1 MKEEK
6 KIDDNKSKLNKEDAA
21 PTTGGERTT
30 DKRDWRL
37 LKRLL
42 PYLKEHTFLVFITVT
57 FMLIMDIASVLH
69 PYLIKV
75 GIDKNVAAGDLDG
88 LKSTA
93 ILLMIILISAFVFQ
107 VLFNYLVQYLGQR
120 LLFDL
125 RVDLFKHMV
134 NLSNEYFDRTA
145 VGKTMTN
152 ITNDVE
158 AIREFI
164 SEGVVS
170 VVGELLKVFF
180 ILVAMVIVNLKL
192 AMLAFIMIP
201 FFVVVTI
208 FFRKSIRT
216 GYRGVR
222 KANANINTTLQ
233 ESITGI
239 REIIQFNYK
248 GKSKEHFEE
257 ANRQYL
263 VSFLKVVHAYALYFP
278 VIEVVSNIS
287 MVIILI
293 SAHYGIGVSIHVGEI
308 FAFFSYINMFFRPL
322 RQLAERFNMF
332 QSAMAAAERT
342 FTLLDTPMVVKNVE
356 NPLPSR
362 KDFKGKISFKNVNF
376 SYKVDNPVLKD
387 VSFDINPG
395 EKVALVGYTGSGKTT
410 IIKLINRLYD
420 IQSGTITIDDEPIDK
435 YDLRELRS
443 HISTVPQDPFIFTG
457 TVAENITMHNPA
469 TSHESVIK
477 AAKQVNAHTFITQL
491 PDQYDENVLEEG
503 KRLSVG
509 QKQLVSFARGIVT
522 KPTIL
527 ILDEATSNIDSETE
541 KLIESATEKLL
552 EGRTSIIIAH
562 RLSTI
567 QRVDRI
573 LVFRRGQLVEE
584 GNHQELLKKGGIY
597 NKLYQTQAF
606 SLN

>member
-1 MKEEK
+1 MSTEK
-6 KIDDNKSKLNKEDAA
+6 KNHEVKQ
-21 PTTGGERTT
+21 
-30 DKRDWRL
+30 DWRL
-37 LKRLL
+37 LRRLL
-42 PYLKEHTFLVFITVT
+42 PYLTKHMPLVSMTVI
-57 FMLIMDIASVLH
+57 FMLIMDITSVLH

-75 GIDKNVAAGDLDG
+75 GIDTNVSAGDLTG
-88 LKSTA
+88 LGRTSLWLLLVLTA
-93 ILLMIILISAFVFQ
+93 AFLFQ
-107 VLFNYLVQYLGQR
+107 VFFNYAVQYLGQR

-125 RVDLFKHMV
+125 RIDLFKHMV
-134 NLSNEYFDRTA
+134 FLSNSYFDRTP

-170 VVGELLKVFF
+170 VVGELLKVAF
-180 ILVAMVIVNLKL
+180 ILIAMIMVNWKL

-201 FFVVVTI
+201 FFVGVTI
-208 FFRKSIRT
+208 LFRKSIRT

-222 KANANINTTLQ
+222 QANALINTALQ

-248 GKSKEHFEE
+248 DRSKDNFEE
-257 ANRQYL
+257 SNRAYL

-278 VIEVVSNIS
+278 VIEIVSNIS

-293 SAHYGIGVSIHVGEI
+293 TAHYGMGVSVHVGEI

-342 FTLLDTPMVVKNVE
+342 FRLLDTEVTVKE
-356 NPLPSR
+356 PQNPRPIPQ
-362 KDFKGKISFKNVNF
+362 DFKGRITFKNVNF
-376 SYKVDNPVLKD
+376 SYKEDTPVLKNL
-387 VSFDINPG
+387 SFEIKPG

-410 IIKLINRLYD
+410 VIKLINRFYD
-420 IQSGTITIDDEPIDK
+420 IQEGQILIDGIPVQEFA
-435 YDLRELRS
+435 LNELRS
-443 HISTVPQDPFIFTG
+443 KIATVPQDPFIFTG
-457 TVAENITMHNPA
+457 TVADNITMHN
-469 TSHESVIK
+469 THINHDEVVD
-477 AAKQVNAHTFITQL
+477 AAKQVNADEFIRQL
-491 PDQYDENVLEEG
+491 PDQYNENVLEEG

-509 QKQLVSFARGIVT
+509 QKQLLSFARGVAK
-522 KPTIL
+522 KPSIL

-541 KLIESATEKLL
+541 QLIEEATARLM

-567 QRVDRI
+567 SKVDRI
-573 LVFRRGQLVEE
+573 LVFRKGCLVEE
-584 GNHQELLKKGGIY
+584 GNHQELLKQGGIY
-597 NKLYQTQAF
+597 SKLYQTQAF

>member
-1 MKEEK
+1 MANQKENMTDEK
-6 KIDDNKSKLNKEDAA
+6 KNQEIKQ
-21 PTTGGERTT
+21 
-30 DKRDWRL
+30 DWRL

-42 PYLKEHTFLVFITVT
+42 PYLRKHMPLVSMTVI
-57 FMLIMDIASVLH
+57 FMLVMDITSVLH

-75 GIDKNVAAGDLDG
+75 GIDSNVSAGDIAG
-88 LKSTA
+88 LSQTA
-93 ILLMIILISAFVFQ
+93 LWLLLVLTSAFLFQ
-107 VLFNYLVQYLGQR
+107 VFFNYAVQYLGQR

-125 RVDLFKHMV
+125 RIDLFKHMV
-134 NLSNEYFDRTA
+134 FMSNSYFDRTP

-164 SEGVVS
+164 SEGVVT

-180 ILVAMVIVNLKL
+180 ILVAMILVNWKL

-201 FFVVVTI
+201 FFVAVTI
-208 FFRKSIRT
+208 LFRKSIRT

-222 KANANINTTLQ
+222 QANATINTALQ

-248 GKSKEHFEE
+248 DESKENFEE
-257 ANRQYL
+257 SNRAYL

-278 VIEVVSNIS
+278 VIEVVSNIT

-293 SAHYGIGVSIHVGEI
+293 TAHYGLGVSVRVGEI

-342 FTLLDTPMVVKNVE
+342 FRLLDTETTVKEPE
-356 NPLPSR
+356 NPHPISE
-362 KDFKGKISFKNVNF
+362 DFKGRITFKNVSF
-376 SYKVDNPVLKD
+376 SYKEDTPVLKNL
-387 VSFDINPG
+387 SFEIQPG

-410 IIKLINRLYD
+410 VIKLINRLYD
-420 IQSGTITIDDEPIDK
+420 NQEGEILIDGVPVQK
-435 YDLRELRS
+435 YGLQELRS
-443 HISTVPQDPFIFTG
+443 RVSTVPQDPFIFTG
-457 TVAENITMHNPA
+457 TVAENITMHDKNI
-469 TSHESVIK
+469 SHEEVVE
-477 AAKQVNAHTFITQL
+477 AAKQVNADVFVRQL
-491 PDQYDENVLEEG
+491 PEQYDENVLEEG

-509 QKQLVSFARGIVT
+509 QKQLLSFARGVVK
-522 KPTIL
+522 KPSIL

-541 KLIESATEKLL
+541 KLIEEATARLM

-567 QRVDRI
+567 SKVDRI
-573 LVFRRGQLVEE
+573 LVFRKGCLVEE
-584 GNHQELLKKGGIY
+584 GNHQELLKQGGIY
-597 NKLYQTQAF
+597 SKLYQTQAF

>member
-1 MKEEK
+1 MNKEK
-6 KIDDNKSKLNKEDAA
+6 NSDKNKSKQEPEINERPTNK
-21 PTTGGERTT
+21 
-30 DKRDWRL
+30 KDWRL

-42 PYLKEHTFLVFITVT
+42 PYLKQHTLLVFITVT
-57 FMLIMDIASVLH
+57 FMLLMDIASVLH

-88 LKSTA
+88 LQGTA
-93 ILLMIILISAFVFQ
+93 IILMFVLISAFLFQ
-107 VLFNYLVQYLGQR
+107 VIFNYLVQYLGQR

-134 NLSNEYFDRTA
+134 YLSNEYFDRTA

-180 ILVAMVIVNLKL
+180 ILVAMMMVNLKL

-208 FFRKSIRT
+208 YFRKSIRI

-222 KANANINTTLQ
+222 KANAGINTILQ

-248 GKSKEHFEE
+248 DKSKAHFEE
-257 ANRQYL
+257 ANREYL

-293 SAHYGIGVSIHVGEI
+293 SAHYGMGVSIHVGEI

-342 FTLLDTPMVVKNVE
+342 FTLLDTPVVIKDPA
-356 NPLPSR
+356 NPLPAD
-362 KDFKGKISFKNVNF
+362 KPFKGKISFKNVNF
-376 SYKVDNPVLKD
+376 AYKPDNPVLKD
-387 VSFDINPG
+387 VSFDIRPG

-420 IQSGTITIDDEPIDK
+420 IQSGSITIDDEPIEK
-435 YDLRELRS
+435 YALQDLRA

-457 TVAENITMHNPA
+457 TVAENISMHNPNISKDEI
-469 TSHESVIK
+469 T
-477 AAKQVNAHTFITQL
+477 AAAGQVNAHTFIEKL
-491 PDQYDENVLEEG
+491 PDGYDENVLEEG

-509 QKQLVSFARGIVT
+509 QKQLVRFARGVAT
-522 KPTIL
+522 KPSIL

-541 KLIESATEKLL
+541 KLIESATEKLM
-552 EGRTSIIIAH
+552 EDRTAIIIAH

-584 GNHQELLKKGGIY
+584 GSHQELLKKGGIY